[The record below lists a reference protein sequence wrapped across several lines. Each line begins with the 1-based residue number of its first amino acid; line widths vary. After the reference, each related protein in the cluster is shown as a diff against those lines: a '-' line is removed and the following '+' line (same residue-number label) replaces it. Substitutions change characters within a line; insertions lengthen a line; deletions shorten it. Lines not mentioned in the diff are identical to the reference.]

1 MRRIVFF
8 SNGNIKLGSARIRV
22 LKFVEALQKL
32 GHEAT
37 FTWDMST
44 IRKEDIVI
52 MPKIFPV
59 HILISLRN
67 LCKTLIW
74 DVCDNYFIGE
84 RLPWSLKCL
93 ELCDGIICCTEN
105 VKILMREKDQN
116 KRIDIIEDP
125 VYYDFKKPSFNIQDN
140 QLKLAWYGTH
150 VNLEHID
157 WDKLLLTPIQQNK
170 ADLPRV
176 YLKIVTDLS
185 LLKKDVARQI
195 DGYNKLDGRLSFAN
209 FSVEIQE
216 KVCEMSDIIILP
228 IDHEKEQTKTK
239 SHNKLVDGI
248 ACGKMVLC
256 SPQDSYLKFSDYAYV
271 GNDFVNNIKKCIDSP
286 DETLKRIERGQEYIS
301 KNFTADI
308 ITKKLLEV
316 LQRY

>member
-8 SNGNIKLGSARIRV
+8 SNGKKELASARIRV
-22 LKFVEALQKL
+22 LKFVEALRKL
-32 GHEAT
+32 GYETT
-37 FTWDMST
+37 FTWDMNT
-44 IRKEDIVI
+44 IQKNDIVI
-52 MPKIFPV
+52 MPKIFPI
-59 HILISLRN
+59 HIVTSLRN
-67 LCKTLIW
+67 LCKILIW

-84 RLPWSLKCL
+84 RLPWSLKAL

-105 VKILMREKDQN
+105 IKTLMKEKDKH

-125 VYYDFKKPSFNIQDN
+125 VYYDFEKPSFNIKDN
-140 QLKLAWYGTH
+140 QLKLLWYGTH
-150 VNLEHID
+150 VNLAHID
-157 WDKLLLTPIQQNK
+157 WEKLLLTPIQQNK
-170 ADLPRV
+170 TDLPKV
-176 YLKIVTDLS
+176 YLRILTDLS

-195 DGYNKLDGRLSFAN
+195 DGYNKLDGGLSFAH
-209 FSVEIQE
+209 FSVENQ
-216 KVCEMSDIIILP
+216 KKLCEMSDIIILP
-228 IDHEKEQTKTK
+228 IDHKKEETKTK

-271 GNDFVNNIKKCIDSP
+271 GNNFVDNIKKCIDSP
-286 DETLKRIERGQEYIS
+286 DKTIKRIERGQDYIS

-308 ITKKLLEV
+308 IVTQLLKV